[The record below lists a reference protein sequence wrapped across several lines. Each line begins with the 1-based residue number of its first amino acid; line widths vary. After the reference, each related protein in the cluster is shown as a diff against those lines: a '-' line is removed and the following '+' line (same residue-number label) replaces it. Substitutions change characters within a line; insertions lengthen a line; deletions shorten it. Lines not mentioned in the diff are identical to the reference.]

1 MASFYRWG
9 DDEKKGHRMT
19 EEKQERAPLDL
30 SLAGESRRALTSGE
44 LPGRLE
50 RYAIAKQRALDMS
63 QYIRFSTKNNS
74 FVRNRAHKG
83 LFFRLQQCGT
93 FLLFRDYY
101 QVNQVRLHQANFCKT
116 HLLCPLCALRRGAK
130 YVQAY
135 MEKLEIVRNDN
146 PGLWPYLVTLT
157 VKDGPDL
164 VERFQQLKLS
174 VEAMN
179 RKRQEA
185 DRGRRA
191 PIEMN
196 KALGGVSSYEI
207 KKGANSGLWHPHYH
221 ATWLCKEQPYET
233 RLSKEWE
240 EITGDSFIVDVKP
253 FSEEQG
259 IYEGFLEV
267 FAYALKF
274 STLSLEDNYE
284 AFLKLSRK
292 RFINSFGVLRGVEIP
307 EALEDEQL
315 EDLPYVELLFKYVSG
330 SGYNFLSVGK

>member
-1 MASFYRWG
+1 MAEENK
-9 DDEKKGHRMT
+9 EKT
-19 EEKQERAPLDL
+19 PLDL
-30 SLAGESRRALTSGE
+30 TLAGESRRVSTSGE

-63 QYIRFSTKNNS
+63 EYIRFHGKNNS
-74 FVRNRAHKG
+74 FVGKYSQKG
-83 LFFRLQQCGT
+83 VALDLKSCGN

-101 QVNQVRLHQANFCKT
+101 KIDQVRLHKANFCKK

-135 MEKLEIVRNDN
+135 MEKLEIVLNDN

-164 VERFQQLKLS
+164 LERFQHLKLGI
-174 VEAMN
+174 EAMN

-185 DRGRRA
+185 DRGRRS

-207 KKGANSGLWHPHYH
+207 KKGKNSEEWHPHYH
-221 ATWLCKEQPYET
+221 ATWLCEEQPYET
-233 RLSKEWE
+233 RLSEEWK

-253 FSEEQG
+253 FTIEQG
-259 IYEGFLEV
+259 LYTAFLEV

-284 AFLKLSRK
+284 AFLKLTKK

-307 EALEDEQL
+307 ETLEDESI
-315 EDLPYVELLFKYVSG
+315 EDQPFVELLFKYVIG
-330 SGYNFLSVGK
+330 SGYNYISWG